1 MRIVVST
8 LLQNYPLAVKKDRD
22 DKLLKEFW
30 HAGIRRHV
38 LNCSSMGLLHY
49 YFAFLT
55 SENQHLQTKS
65 GSILRA
71 LLTTPLGKLSKN
83 FLWSDVLNC
92 DRPILSTGMSFILA
106 LIQRLT
112 FLHQQQ
118 PNADVTKSRNLLV
131 NLGKKLAE
139 EHKSEKFSCSIHP
152 QSVELPHSMFN
163 NKDVESESH
172 QQLQKL
178 IHAGLSSD

>member
-1 MRIVVST
+1 M
-8 LLQNYPLAVKKDRD
+8 AVKKDRD

-71 LLTTPLGKLSKN
+71 LLTTPL
-83 FLWSDVLNC
+83 
-92 DRPILSTGMSFILA
+92 GMSFILA